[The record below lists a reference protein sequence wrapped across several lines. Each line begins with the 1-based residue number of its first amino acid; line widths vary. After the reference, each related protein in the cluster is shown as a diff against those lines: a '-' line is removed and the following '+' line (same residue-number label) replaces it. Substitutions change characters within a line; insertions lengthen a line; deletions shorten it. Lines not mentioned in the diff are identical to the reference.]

1 MGFVLRIA
9 LIISRF
15 PPGGPGSRSTEKP
28 MAESIRRML
37 PFAQ

>member
-1 MGFVLRIA
+1 MEFILRIA

-28 MAESIRRML
+28 MAESIRLMQ